1 VAPLLLALR
10 CALDPD
16 RLDEE
21 AAVALL
27 HSPLGG
33 ADPLSERRLRQ
44 GLRALALAGGDRR
57 PSGVLL
63 VEALLEP
70 AELVAVDR
78 RWARPAQAVARL
90 LEVIRHAAGT
100 GKAPGGP
107 TAEDVLWALWQ
118 ASGLAERWA
127 AASARGGYRGAAADR
142 DLDAVMVLFDA
153 AARFVDR
160 LPGARIEV
168 FLDHVEGQQLPAD
181 TLARTADRG
190 SAVRLLTAHA
200 AKGQEWDVV
209 AVAGVQEGVWP
220 DLRLRGSVLG
230 AEQLVDLVSGKA
242 VVPAVDPGVQAVGVV
257 VQTVSQTSALL
268 AEERRLFSVA
278 VTRARQRLVVTAVH
292 SGDGEEQP
300 SRFLHE
306 LEGGDAA
313 TREPVATRLP
323 RALTLPALVA
333 ELRQVAAT
341 VDESP
346 ARRRAAAGQ
355 LAKLAAAGVP
365 GADPELWWGLNP
377 LSDDRPLVDADGVVT
392 VSPSTVESV
401 QRCSLRWLL
410 ERHGGGGT
418 RSPEQSV
425 GDLVHE
431 IAQQATDPGA
441 RDELV
446 SYLDSEFGK
455 IELSARWLAGP
466 QRRRAEQMIDKLV
479 AWLAAN
485 PRRLAA
491 IERDF
496 AVHVDEGVRI
506 KGRVDRLEVDD
517 QGRLVV
523 IDLKTGSVT
532 PSASEMA
539 EYPQLGA
546 YQAAVEAGAFPELG
560 SEPGG
565 AALVQ
570 LGTDHVGVKEQSQ
583 PPLAD
588 AEDPTWAASMVRRTA
603 AAMAASTFSAVVN
616 NRCRNC
622 PVRHSCPISGKGR
635 QVHGEGGA

>member
-1 VAPLLLALR
+1 R
-10 CALDPD
+10 
-16 RLDEE
+16 
-21 AAVALL
+21 
-27 HSPLGG
+27 SG
-33 ADPLSERRLRQ
+33 A
-44 GLRALALAGGDRR
+44 
-57 PSGVLL
+57 
-63 VEALLEP
+63 
-70 AELVAVDR
+70 
-78 RWARPAQAVARL
+78 
-90 LEVIRHAAGT
+90 
-100 GKAPGGP
+100 

-118 ASGLAERWA
+118 ASGLGERWA
-127 AASARGGYRGAAADR
+127 GASARGGYRGAAADR

-209 AVAGVQEGVWP
+209 AVAGVQEGIWP

-230 AEQLVDLVSGKA
+230 AEHLVDLLSGAVSLPVPDPAGGGPA
-242 VVPAVDPGVQAVGVV
+242 VVRPRGPEPGAVVLGVT
-257 VQTVSQTSALL
+257 QTAALL

-278 VTRARQRLVVTAVH
+278 VTRARQRLIVTAVH

-300 SRFLHE
+300 SRFLRE

-333 ELRQVAAT
+333 ELRRVAADP
-341 VDESP
+341 VMSL
-346 ARRRAAAGQ
+346 ARRQAAAGQ
-355 LAKLAAAGVP
+355 LARLAGAGVP
-365 GADPELWWGLNP
+365 GAHPDQWWGLAP
-377 LSDDRPLVDADGVVT
+377 LSDERPLVDADGVVT

-410 ERHGGGGT
+410 ERHGGSGD

-441 RDELV
+441 REELL

-479 AWLAAN
+479 SWLAAN

-496 AVHVDEGVRI
+496 AVHVDAGVRI

-523 IDLKTGSVT
+523 IDLKTGRSS
-532 PSASEMA
+532 PAAGELA

-560 SEPGG
+560 TEAGG

-570 LGTDHVGVKEQSQ
+570 LGTDHVKVQEQRQ

-588 AEDPTWAASMVRRTA
+588 AADPTWAAALVRRTA
-603 AAMAASTFSAVVN
+603 ATMAGSTFRAVVN
-616 NRCRNC
+616 NRCRAC
-622 PVRHSCPISGKGR
+622 PVRHACPISGKGR
-635 QVHGEGGA
+635 HLHGDGGA